1 MTVLHRLKKR
11 FSVGMII
18 TDPRSAERRYNS
30 KSLQGYK
37 HGTALP
43 GGCRCLLCDDLISL
57 DIFDNADIFN

>member
-1 MTVLHRLKKR
+1 MSVLHRLKKR

-37 HGTALP
+37 HGTALH
-43 GGCRCLLCDDLISL
+43 GASVVCMCDDLISL
-57 DIFDNADIFN
+57 DIFDNADVFN